1 MLESIRGRHFF
12 LSATMKIIY
21 RIKLFIFFSILAFSS
36 LLQLLFVGPVWAEQS
51 VLSKREKSLF
61 PGFDL
66 MLVGGGLKTCSSL
79 SSNSCAES
87 VAFSPNAK
95 LSVQHHFSLDWLER
109 AFNHASLQ
117 TLSLTQINSLRKASQ
132 KSAQSS
138 VSLNQLKDAVS
149 QINKHLLNDLTDLQY
164 YALLDLLEQEQRTE
178 AGEILQEQVMLNAT
192 AKPHGPAIYRLFTLQ
207 ALLKKQ
213 QKKPDVTRP
222 LIGIVTA
229 SARDPFESIS
239 FYTSVFEQAGA
250 DVIWLPLDAALQ
262 AGISNKQCDKLPM
275 LRQQLQGNVD
285 KARLYSTQTQLQQ
298 RLCESPEKL
307 YELLES
313 IDGLFLNGG
322 DQSLTLTA
330 WLTPDKKPSKAL
342 TVIQN
347 RLANKQIVIGGTS
360 AGTAVMTA
368 ANMITGGTSEGAMQ
382 HGVFSANPPSERC
395 EINYCEGDIPAT
407 AVTYRTEGGLG
418 FFPFGIMDTHFSER
432 DRQIRLLMLTAS
444 TESEMG
450 FGVDENTALLV
461 NISDKHLSVMGEH
474 GVWVIEK
481 TQASKGSHG
490 KPNFSGVS
498 HYLTSGSQA
507 DIDNKQRLT
516 NIEFAN
522 RVVSVNMAAKYPAYQ
537 EWIAKACRE
546 GLLSRK
552 LIDDFELILLPSSST
567 GCRPVLNNQQSYQG
581 IKLLLQQQDD

>member
-1 MLESIRGRHFF
+1 
-12 LSATMKIIY
+12 MKIISK
-21 RIKLFIFFSILAFSS
+21 IKLFIFFSSLAFS
-36 LLQLLFVGPVWAEQS
+36 LFLQLLFVGNSWAEKS
-51 VLSKREKSLF
+51 VLSKRENPLF

-95 LSVQHHFSLDWLER
+95 LSIQYHFSLDWLER
-109 AFNHASLQ
+109 ALSHTSLQ

-132 KSAQSS
+132 QAAQSS
-138 VSLNQLKDAVS
+138 VSLSQFKDAIG
-149 QINKHLLNDLTDLQY
+149 QINNHLLNDFTDQQY

-178 AGEILQEQVMLNAT
+178 TGEVLQEQVMLNAT
-192 AKPHGPAIYRLFTLQ
+192 EKPYGPAIYRRFTAQ

-213 QKKPDVTRP
+213 QRTPNATRP

-229 SARDPFESIS
+229 SARDPFEPIS
-239 FYTSVFEQAGA
+239 FYTSAFEQAGA

-262 AGISNKQCDKLPM
+262 AGIYNKQCNKLPI

-285 KARLYSTQTQLQQ
+285 KARLYPTHTQIQQ
-298 RLCESPEKL
+298 RLCESPKEL

-313 IDGLFLNGG
+313 LDGLFLNGG

-342 TVIQN
+342 TLIKN

-368 ANMITGGTSEGAMQ
+368 ANMITGGTSDGAMQ
-382 HGVFSANPPSERC
+382 HGVFSAKPPSERC
-395 EINYCEGDIPAT
+395 EINHCEGEIHAT
-407 AVTYRTEGGLG
+407 AVTYRVEGGLG
-418 FFPFGIMDTHFSER
+418 LFPFGITDTHFSER
-432 DRQIRLLMLTAS
+432 ARQIRLLMLTAS
-444 TESEMG
+444 TDSEMG

-461 NISDKHLSVMGEH
+461 NTADKRLSVIGEN
-474 GVWVIEK
+474 GVWVIEQ
-481 TQASKGSHG
+481 TQAKETGSDRLS
-490 KPNFSGVS
+490 FSGIS

-507 DIDNKQRLT
+507 ELNGSSLQLT
-516 NIEFAN
+516 NSSLSELKKSADIKSN
-522 RVVSVNMAAKYPAYQ
+522 IPVYLQ
-537 EWIAKACRE
+537 WINQACHE
-546 GLLSRK
+546 GRILRT
-552 LIDDFELILLPSSST
+552 LINDFELTMQPMTSN
-567 GCRPVLNNQQSYQG
+567 GCKGELNNKQSY
-581 IKLLLQQQDD
+581 IDFKLLLQQR